1 MCTEWSKAGFSYEA
15 TGCVIQK
22 CSRSSDQTHLR
33 KMPTTS
39 VSITI
44 YDSQQKFGIF
54 LILRQSG

>member
-1 MCTEWSKAGFSYEA
+1 MKLQAALFKSVPGLLIK
-15 TGCVIQK
+15 
-22 CSRSSDQTHLR
+22 HLR

-54 LILRQSG
+54 LIQRQSG